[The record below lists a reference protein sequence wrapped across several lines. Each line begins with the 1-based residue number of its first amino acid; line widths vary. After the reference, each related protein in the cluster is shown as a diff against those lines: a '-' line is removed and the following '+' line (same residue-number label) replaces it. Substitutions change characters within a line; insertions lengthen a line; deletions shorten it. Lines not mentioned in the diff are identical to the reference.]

1 MNTVSAARF
10 SGLAKVMFFAA
21 AVMAAIRVVDFIFY
35 GWAPRD
41 LLAAV
46 GFALLAYGM
55 YVNGLDKVG
64 RSKGGNYAT
73 VVGSVL
79 VIVAIGLKY
88 WG

>member
-1 MNTVSAARF
+1 MQPEQAAGNASLGRF
-10 SGLAKVMFFAA
+10 SAH
-21 AVMAAIRVVDFIFY
+21 
-35 GWAPRD
+35 
-41 LLAAV
+41 
-46 GFALLAYGM
+46 LAYGM

-64 RSKGGNYAT
+64 RSKGGKYAT